1 MRIFVMGSIGVGKTT
16 FITEFIKSHPEYE
29 VYGEDAIINSPAFKQ
44 LYESEFNDDFSFEI
58 AAMKARIDML
68 KNAGPNAIFE
78 RSIDDSYSIFGMMK
92 YEQGK
97 ITLAQ
102 LNELKKLYD
111 EGSKIRGN
119 DYKIIFIPNL
129 PIEEQMSRIK
139 QRGRKG
145 EENISEKYLTDLNNA
160 YKMFWWCNQN
170 IKVHLPDDKCLF

>member
-1 MRIFVMGSIGVGKTT
+1 MGSIGVGKTT
-16 FITEFIKSHPEYE
+16 FINEFKKSHPDYE
-29 VYGEDAIINSPAFKQ
+29 VYGEDAIINSPAFKK

-68 KNAGPNAIFE
+68 KNSSPNSIFE

-97 ITLAQ
+97 ITLGQ

-119 DYKIIFIPNL
+119 DYKIIFIPNI
-129 PIEEQMSRIK
+129 PIDEQLLRIK

-145 EENISEKYLTDLNNA
+145 EENISKQYLSDLNNS
-160 YKMFWWCNQN
+160 YELFKLCNMSNQRLLIN
-170 IKVHLPDDKCLF
+170 ETN

>member
-1 MRIFVMGSIGVGKTT
+1 MGSIGVGKTT
-16 FITEFIKSHPEYE
+16 FINEFKKSHPDYE
-29 VYGEDAIINSPAFKQ
+29 VYGEDAIINSPAFKK

-68 KNAGPNAIFE
+68 KNSSPNSIFE

-97 ITLAQ
+97 ITLGQ

-111 EGSKIRGN
+111 EGSKIRGK
-119 DYKIIFIPNL
+119 DYKIIFIPNI
-129 PIEEQMSRIK
+129 PIDEQLDRIK

-145 EENISEKYLTDLNNA
+145 EENISKKYLSDLNNSYELFILCHPEINEQSGA
-160 YKMFWWCNQN
+160 TLINQS
-170 IKVHLPDDKCLF
+170 I

>member
-1 MRIFVMGSIGVGKTT
+1 MGSIGVGKTT
-16 FITEFIKSHPEYE
+16 FINEFIKSHPDYE
-29 VYGEDAIINSPAFKQ
+29 VYGEDAIINSPAFKK

-119 DYKIIFIPNL
+119 DYKIIFIPN
-129 PIEEQMSRIK
+129 IAIDEQLDRIK

-145 EENISEKYLTDLNNA
+145 EENISKKYLSDLNKA
-160 YKMFWWCNQN
+160 YEMFRWCNPE
-170 IKVHLPDDKCLF
+170 IKVQLADDKSLF

>member
-16 FITEFIKSHPEYE
+16 FINEFKKSHPEYE
-29 VYGEDAIINSPAFKQ
+29 VYGEDAIINSPAFKK

-68 KNAGPNAIFE
+68 KNSGPNAIFE

-97 ITLAQ
+97 ITLNQ

-111 EGSKIRGN
+111 EGLKIRGD
-119 DYKIIFIPNL
+119 DYKIIFIPNI
-129 PIEEQMSRIK
+129 PIDEQLRRIK
-139 QRGRKG
+139 QRGRNG
-145 EENISEKYLTDLNNA
+145 EENISKKYLLDLNNA
-160 YKMFWWCNQN
+160 YEMFSWCNSDIQTDLDKLN
-170 IKVHLPDDKCLF
+170 I